1 MIRIIFILL
10 MVSSMPLCTKDK
22 PDGGLG
28 AGWKDLDAT
37 LRPTLHSDGDTRIQP
52 SSVQNNLNDGEGK
65 ACDGQVNPPRLA
77 PSSQIDPL
85 PSPTPATS
93 PSPTPRGHVSA
104 DQQEMTFDEV
114 IKGARLIDADSDGIA
129 NGEDNCPAIANAD
142 QKDTDGNGIGD
153 ACQKQSNPF
162 TKITGVVV
170 AYDNGVVLTAGPCRQ
185 SMVVWVTSRG
195 QGKQKESYILVRR
208 EYPCNAGALLDEM
221 FQAKQTREFSLI
233 RDVSCDH
240 TFEEIRDIIGISPGG
255 GHYRIPL
262 MKRVAGSA
270 GDKMPTAVKFTCYRL
285 TGEIRPSGK
294 RVS

>member
-1 MIRIIFILL
+1 MIRTIFILL
-10 MVSSMPLCTKDK
+10 MVSSMPLCTNDK
-22 PDGGLG
+22 PGGGLG

-37 LRPTLHSDGDTRIQP
+37 MRSTVHSDRDTLIH
-52 SSVQNNLNDGEGK
+52 SSGS
-65 ACDGQVNPPRLA
+65 LA
-77 PSSQIDPL
+77 PSSQTNPL

-93 PSPTPRGHVSA
+93 SSPTPRGQVPP

-114 IKGARLIDADSDGIA
+114 IKGARLIDADRDGIA
-129 NGEDNCPAIANAD
+129 NGEDNCPAVANAD

-153 ACQKQSNPF
+153 ACQKQSNLL

-170 AYDNGVVLTAGPCRQ
+170 AYDTGVVLTTGPCRQ
-185 SMVVWVTSRG
+185 SMVVWVTRRNK
-195 QGKQKESYILVRR
+195 GKPKKTYILVRR
-208 EYPCNAGALLDEM
+208 EYPCNAGAFPAEM

-233 RDVSCDH
+233 RDSSCDH
-240 TFEEIRDIIGISPGG
+240 TFEEIKEIIGISPGG
-255 GHYRIPL
+255 GYYRTPL

-285 TGEIRPSGK
+285 TGEIQTSGK